1 MPSHG
6 KRLVSFQLLFTNY
19 KAPTI
24 FFFFPPSRLLIQC
37 NRDLPSHPTNPHL
50 LINKWKASCL
60 LDKSI
65 FMFSAFQ
72 MACIGSHCADFGE
85 LESLE
90 VLRWSFPWY
99 YNKCFNKM
107 LDFEFMDFSWIS
119 YVVKSFHLK
128 CIQPLFRD
136 TNEKA
141 AVPFKELK

>member
-1 MPSHG
+1 M
-6 KRLVSFQLLFTNY
+6 
-19 KAPTI
+19 
-24 FFFFPPSRLLIQC
+24 
-37 NRDLPSHPTNPHL
+37 PSHPTNPHL

-141 AVPFKELK
+141 AVPFKELKEQQIDFIFGTNSFSLAPLIERKPIKSISAF